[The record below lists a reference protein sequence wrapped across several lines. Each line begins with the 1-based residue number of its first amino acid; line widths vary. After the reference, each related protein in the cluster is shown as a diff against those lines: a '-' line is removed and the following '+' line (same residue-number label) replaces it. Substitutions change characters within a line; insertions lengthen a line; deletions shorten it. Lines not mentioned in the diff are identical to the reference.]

1 MKVTRKCYSFIF
13 QVGARTSGWFWC
25 GWGCQAGQVSCW
37 GEGGQAGATPGGPC
51 GRVCS
56 VALWLGSFHAEERVL
71 PLCLNTREVTHGDVY
86 LGQQFCKSEVFAT
99 PQVFNMR
106 ERVIQTVVF

>member
-1 MKVTRKCYSFIF
+1 MQEPVAGFGVAGGVRQARCLAGGRGGR
-13 QVGARTSGWFWC
+13 QVPL
-25 GWGCQAGQVSCW
+25 
-37 GEGGQAGATPGGPC
+37 PGGPC